1 MDFKELN
8 AKSYD
13 INSKY
18 KKHTG
23 PKIRYSQKSRM
34 NIYCSDDKS
43 NRKWRIYAK
52 RIANHRH
59 KREIKENMNDTSFN
73 CHQKIR
79 KSKKSSIDR
88 W

>member
-1 MDFKELN
+1 MNLKELN
-8 AKSYD
+8 AKSYAT
-13 INSKY
+13 NSKY

-23 PKIRYSQKSRM
+23 PKVRYSQKSRM
-34 NIYCSDDKS
+34 NIYCSDDKA

-52 RIANHRH
+52 RRASHQN
-59 KREIKENMNDTSFN
+59 KREIKQNMNDPDFN

-79 KSKKSSIDR
+79 KSKISTIDE